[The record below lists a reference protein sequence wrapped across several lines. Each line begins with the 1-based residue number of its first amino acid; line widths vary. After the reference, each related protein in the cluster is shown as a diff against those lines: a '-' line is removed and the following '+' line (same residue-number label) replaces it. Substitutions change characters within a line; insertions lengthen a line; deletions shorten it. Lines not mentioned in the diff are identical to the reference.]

1 VSEWLAMLREAGM
14 EPEWIGDHPMRLRF
28 DDWFAR
34 MQTPAPVARVVR
46 DLFRNA
52 TGEIRRAFRAG
63 EEQWWIP
70 VSVLRGR
77 LV

>member
-1 VSEWLAMLREAGM
+1 
-14 EPEWIGDHPMRLRF
+14 MR
-28 DDWFAR
+28 
-34 MQTPAPVARVVR
+34 QTPDPVAQVVR